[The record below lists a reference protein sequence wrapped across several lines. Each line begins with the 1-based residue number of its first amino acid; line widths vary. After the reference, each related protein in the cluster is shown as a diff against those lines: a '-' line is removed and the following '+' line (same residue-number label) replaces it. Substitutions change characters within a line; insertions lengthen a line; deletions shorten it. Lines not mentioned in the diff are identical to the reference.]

1 MEYNRRSSM
10 SKVEL
15 IACVDDGHPLDLKI
29 AEIFLK
35 KGIKAI
41 FYIPINNSEGLPTLS
56 KKEIRYLSRNF
67 EIGGH
72 TYNHIDLTSVPINV
86 VRKEINLGKKEL
98 EEIIGKK
105 IVTFCPPKGKFKK
118 EILKIAK
125 DAGFKDFRGVR
136 RIDFREAD
144 RNKFLWYP
152 NLHIYPHS
160 RLKDILECAVNGDYH
175 SLIKRF
181 KYIKTDHLGLLDDF
195 KREGAPFYIWLHS
208 WELEKFKLWRLIEN
222 L

>member
-1 MEYNRRSSM
+1 M
-10 SKVEL
+10 SKAEFIV
-15 IACVDDGHPLDLKI
+15 CVDDGHPLDLKV

-35 KGIKAI
+35 KGIRAI
-41 FYIPINNSEGLPTLS
+41 FYIPLKNSEGLPTLG
-56 KKEIRYLSRNF
+56 KKEIRYLSSNF

-72 TYNHIDLTSVPINV
+72 TYNHIDLTSVPLDIA
-86 VRKEINLGKKEL
+86 RKEIVSGKEEL
-98 EEIIGKK
+98 EDIIGKK
-105 IVTFCPPKGKFKK
+105 IVTFCPPRGKFKK

-125 DAGFKDFRGVR
+125 ETGFKDFRGVR
-136 RIDFREAD
+136 RIDFKKAD

-160 RLKDILECAVNGDYH
+160 QLKDILECVKSGDFY
-175 SLIKRF
+175 SLAKRF
-181 KYIKTDHLGLLDDF
+181 KYIKTDHLGLIDVF
-195 KREGAPFYIWLHS
+195 KRGNVPFYIWLHS